1 MRSRIVSA
9 IAGALLLTISP
20 AALATTDA
28 EDEPQADLLHAD
40 LPLYDISYEQ
50 VWPRSFSNANG
61 DFGCISRIRFGTWTF
76 TDREGETEAWQ
87 ISNYGVFHC
96 AAIFREAQEK
106 SDLKEAQYV
115 HGLVVLLG
123 TVSKSG
129 KPIELWAFQKGMI
142 PGSEYILLS
151 RATDKDMIKTFSVL
165 QRACPDGQMRKLPQG
180 QSLDIWPTSYCAIA
194 SRAELL
200 ALAKKMLERPP
211 LGKLEWSEA
220 EPETEPETESES
232 D

>member
-1 MRSRIVSA
+1 MRSRVVSA
-9 IAGALLLTISP
+9 IAVALLLTTPS
-20 AALATTDA
+20 AAQAATDA
-28 EDEPQADLLHAD
+28 KEELQADLLHAD
-40 LPLYDISYEQ
+40 LPLYDINYEQ

-61 DFGCISRIRFGTWTF
+61 DFGCISRIKFGTWTF

-96 AAIFREAQEK
+96 AAIFREAPER
-106 SDLKEAQYV
+106 SDLKEAQSV
-115 HGLVVLLG
+115 TGLVVLLG
-123 TVSKSG
+123 TVSKDG

-151 RATDKDMIKTFSVL
+151 RPVDKDMIKAFSVL
-165 QRACPDGQMRKLPQG
+165 QRACPDGRLRELPQG
-180 QSLDIWPTSYCAIA
+180 QSLDAWRTSYCAIA

-200 ALAKKMLERPP
+200 ALAQKMVERPS
-211 LGKLEWSEA
+211 LGRLEWSEA
-220 EPETEPETESES
+220 ESEVESET